1 MRLIFQ
7 KIVNIYLKYRIK
19 FKDYSDADNI
29 YFRLDYK
36 NNKILIKS
44 KKEIS
49 IEGEKYQNFG
59 IFDDKCRLFTLE
71 FSIINSKSIISQEC
85 INLKPQ
91 QWGWSSD
98 YGPSPHSCF
107 HHLST

>member
-59 IFDDKCRLFTLE
+59 IFYDKCRLFTLE
-71 FSIINSKSIISQEC
+71 FSIINSKSIISEEC
-85 INLKPQ
+85 INLKPAIKNVIL
-91 QWGWSSD
+91 D
-98 YGPSPHSCF
+98 
-107 HHLST
+107 